1 MQRLKLLGL
10 ALVAVFALSAAV
22 TAVASADNATYSI
35 LPEGTVAIP
44 LNFEAISTEG
54 KFETLS
60 KKVVKCASDKA
71 TAKATSERLGTFR
84 IEFKECEEPLL
95 KVKCAD
101 LNHTDAEG
109 IIVVEGEF
117 HLRMGLTSQ
126 PLGIIAFLINP
137 AVHFL
142 CSIVLFVVSGCV
154 AGEIEAGALN
164 TLVSELGV
172 LLKQAG
178 GENTISSI
186 DNDAQTAMETCAL
199 SSKQGNGTAE
209 TAGEETHEVL
219 KSFTQGGNSV
229 TTLIHI

>member
-44 LNFEAISTEG
+44 LNFEAISGAG

-60 KKVVKCASDKA
+60 KKVIQCASDKA

-84 IEFKECEEPLL
+84 IEFKECEEPSL

-101 LNHTDAEG
+101 LNHVDAEG
-109 IIVVEGEF
+109 IIVIEGEF
-117 HLRMGLTSQ
+117 HLRMGLSGQ
-126 PLGIIAFLINP
+126 PLGIVALLFTP
-137 AVHFL
+137 VHLL
-142 CSIVLFVVSGCV
+142 CSIVLFIWSGCV

-164 TLVSELGV
+164 TLVTEVGV
-172 LLKQAG
+172 LLKQTG
-178 GENTISSI
+178 GENTILSI
-186 DNDAQTAMETCAL
+186 DNDAQTAMENCDL
-199 SSKQGNGTAE
+199 SSKQGTGTAE
-209 TAGEETHEVL
+209 TAGLEIHEVL
-219 KSFTQGGNSV
+219 KNFTQGGNSV
-229 TTLIHI
+229 TTLIHV